1 MKSAPWPPASPCVSM
16 LCDYQRH
23 HENVQKHFSNPP
35 QNRALPLYICRCLR
49 CLLCRFQVLLV
60 AFAVWIAFPHALYDA
75 LCGGACAVPLY
86 HDVNMR
92 WLVCARLYPLA
103 VVYAP
108 FRADKDLL
116 AAVAHGLLIT
126 HFAHVL
132 WVRDRKTEHKSDVLT
147 LFLFQPDA
155 DGTKPVQLLFCFFH
169 AAEFSRVIK
178 KICCADFLSHT
189 HSLLYCVILFY
200 SPKHRK

>member
-1 MKSAPWPPASPCVSM
+1 M

-23 HENVQKHFSNPP
+23 NENVQKHFSNPP
-35 QNRALPLYICRCLR
+35 QNRALPLYIRRRLR

-92 WLVCARLYPLA
+92 RLVRAWLYPLA
-103 VVYAP
+103 VVYALLCT
-108 FRADKDLL
+108 DKDLF

-126 HFAHVL
+126 HSAYVL
-132 WVRDRKTEHKSDVLT
+132 
-147 LFLFQPDA
+147 
-155 DGTKPVQLLFCFFH
+155 
-169 AAEFSRVIK
+169 
-178 KICCADFLSHT
+178 
-189 HSLLYCVILFY
+189 
-200 SPKHRK
+200 

>member
-1 MKSAPWPPASPCVSM
+1 M

-86 HDVNMR
+86 HDVDMR

-132 WVRDRKTEHKSDVLT
+132 
-147 LFLFQPDA
+147 
-155 DGTKPVQLLFCFFH
+155 
-169 AAEFSRVIK
+169 
-178 KICCADFLSHT
+178 
-189 HSLLYCVILFY
+189 
-200 SPKHRK
+200 